1 APPERL
7 SGRFWVFLPVSD
19 TSLCLYREKTRLMI
33 LARLHGYAHTCMA
46 GILAAKIR
54 LDAQKHH

>member
-1 APPERL
+1 PSQTA
-7 SGRFWVFLPVSD
+7 SARFWVFLPVSG

-54 LDAQKHH
+54 QDAQKHH

>member
-1 APPERL
+1 MTV
-7 SGRFWVFLPVSD
+7 SGTF
-19 TSLCLYREKTRLMI
+19 LCLDRGKTRLMI

-54 LDAQKHH
+54 QDAQKHH

>member
-1 APPERL
+1 MTV
-7 SGRFWVFLPVSD
+7 SG
-19 TSLCLYREKTRLMI
+19 TSHCLYEKKKPLMI

-54 LDAQKHH
+54 QDAQKHH